1 MSCYFL
7 LVFFTNSE
15 LLEKSIRALLKYAKE
30 NKLGVFTLTLSLA
43 YIFIGLPAQIYQ
55 IWETRAVQAI
65 SLPMFLLLALQSSSW
80 VAYGVQRKDWPMI
93 IANTFAVIIVT
104 LCFLFR

>member
-1 MSCYFL
+1 M
-7 LVFFTNSE
+7 
-15 LLEKSIRALLKYAKE
+15 RALLKYAKE

-65 SLPMFLLLALQSSSW
+65 FPADVFTSGSS
-80 VAYGVQRKDWPMI
+80 
-93 IANTFAVIIVT
+93 IIV
-104 LCFLFR
+104 LGGVWRSAQRLADDHC